1 MDLFRYIVR
10 FLYKIRWYL
19 IILPLIALIVAWFS
33 TRNMERVYDTNTT
46 IYTGM
51 ITAYNIE
58 GGSGTAGGNTQTN
71 MTNLILL
78 ISTDATIKVRRCN
91 FTLVNDLYPWAC
103 ANVDREVVGEDA
115 ILECKTTSSYENMTM
130 FKGGEYPTR
139 WLCQMMHYLAVTGR
153 QKAYLAVLSQNRDF
167 HIFELERDE
176 EDIRTLM
183 EAEKEFWNNYVLPGV
198 QPPVDDSEV
207 TAKVL
212 AEMYPTA
219 NDTEVILDMDED
231 LLERRKLLKETEKSV
246 KKELDG
252 IDNEIKAKMGSAST
266 ATCGSYKISFKEQ
279 ATSGID
285 RKRISEDFPTL
296 DFKQYAT
303 RARVLRV
310 SSPKEKTA

>member
-1 MDLFRYIVR
+1 MAIQKIPFADHDEWLQIRKQYI
-10 FLYKIRWYL
+10 
-19 IILPLIALIVAWFS
+19 
-33 TRNMERVYDTNTT
+33 
-46 IYTGM
+46 
-51 ITAYNIE
+51 
-58 GGSGTAGGNTQTN
+58 GGSDAGAVMGMNPYSSPFAVWAEKTGAVEPFEGNLKTKIGTAFEEFVARLFEEETGK
-71 MTNLILL
+71 
-78 ISTDATIKVRRCN
+78 KVRRCN

-183 EAEKEFWNNYVLPGV
+183 SAEKEFWNNFVLTGI
-198 QPPVDDSEV
+198 QPPADDSEA

-296 DFKQYAT
+296 DFKHYAT